1 MRLVTKKWR
10 NDFKTNSNYET
21 YYDIF
26 EDFDAIESSFAQQYN
41 IRLRKD
47 LKTMTY
53 GEFSSYISGLGP
65 ETALGNLVRIRSEK
79 DPDTIKKFNESEKR
93 IRNEWVSKHVR
104 EMSPEEYDRAMKNL
118 ERILTS
124 MGKEANK

>member
-1 MRLVTKKWR
+1 MKLVTKKWR

-65 ETALGNLVRIRSEK
+65 ETVLGNLVRIRSEK

-104 EMSPEEYDRAMKNL
+104 EMSTEEYDRAMKNL

>member
-1 MRLVTKKWR
+1 M
-10 NDFKTNSNYET
+10 
-21 YYDIF
+21 F
-26 EDFDAIESSFAQQYN
+26 EDFDAIESSFAQQYG
-41 IRLRKD
+41 IRLRRD

-79 DPDTIKKFNESEKR
+79 NPETIKKFNESEKR

-104 EMSPEEYDRAMKNL
+104 EMSSEEYDRAMKNL